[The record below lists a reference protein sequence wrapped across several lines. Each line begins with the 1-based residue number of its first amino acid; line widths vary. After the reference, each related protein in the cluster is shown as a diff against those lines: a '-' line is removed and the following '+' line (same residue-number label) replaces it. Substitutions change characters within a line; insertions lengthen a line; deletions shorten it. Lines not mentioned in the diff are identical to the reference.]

1 MSCVQRLRTAHRQL
15 ALLCVL
21 VAARAPAQEVSIPIE
36 KEPHHKTVFKNA
48 YVQAFRVSLDPGKT
62 GLMHTHSHDDAAVRL
77 ADAIVAADSPGEPLG
92 PPEPVQPGMLS
103 ARDNEAKPH
112 VHRVHNIGTTPFEAV
127 DVQALDR
134 PPGPT
139 TEPISAPAVQ
149 NARMRV
155 YRYDVAPG
163 ASTSRH
169 AHHRPYLLV
178 AATDVNLRMSF
189 ADGRSLKRRMKAGDM
204 QWVDTATTHALTN
217 SGTNSAILV
226 EFELK

>member
-1 MSCVQRLRTAHRQL
+1 M
-15 ALLCVL
+15 LCRSIVL
-21 VAARAPAQEVSIPIE
+21 CAFVAAQAAAQDASIPIE
-36 KEPHHKTVFKNA
+36 QEPHHKTVFKNA
-48 YVQAFRVSLDPGKT
+48 YLQAFRVSLAPGKT

-77 ADAIVAADSPGEPLG
+77 ATAIVAADSPGEPLG
-92 PPEPVQPGMLS
+92 PPEPVHAGMLS

-112 VHRVHNIGTTPFEAV
+112 IHRVHNIGTTPFEAV

-139 TEPISAPAVQ
+139 TEPISVPAVQ

-163 ASTSRH
+163 ASTSQH

-178 AATDVNLRMSF
+178 AATDVILRATS
-189 ADGRSLKRRMKAGDM
+189 AGGTSSTRRMRAGDM
-204 QWVDTATTHALTN
+204 QWVDSATTHAFTN
-217 SGTNSAILV
+217 AGTSPAILV